1 MDSINVTGRDDRFS
15 IYRSTSA
22 DGYKVNRLVWN
33 S

>member
-15 IYRSTSA
+15 IYRSSSTN
-22 DGYKVNRLVWN
+22 DHQVNRLVWN